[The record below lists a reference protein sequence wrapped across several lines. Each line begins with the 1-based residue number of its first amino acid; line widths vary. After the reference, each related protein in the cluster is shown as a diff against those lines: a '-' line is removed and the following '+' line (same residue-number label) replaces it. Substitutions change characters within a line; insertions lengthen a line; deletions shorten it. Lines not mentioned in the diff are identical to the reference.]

1 MRVSQEFEPEP
12 TQVGAARRFVSSS
25 LASWGLDPGDV
36 PLMVSELATNAVL
49 HARSPFTVTLIRRGC
64 RLRVEVFDDNSRL
77 PTFSLVPPDASSGRG
92 LTLVQAL
99 AGAWG
104 VETHVESGKAVW
116 FEVAVSHEEHS

>member
-1 MRVSQEFEPEP
+1 MQASREFEPEP
-12 TQVGAARRFVSSS
+12 GQVQGARRFVATS
-25 LASWGLDPGDV
+25 LESWGFDPGDV
-36 PLMVSELATNAVL
+36 MLMVSELATNAVL

-77 PTFSLVPPDASSGRG
+77 PTFALVPPDANSGRG

-104 VETHVESGKAVW
+104 VETHVDTGKTIW
-116 FEVAVSHEEHS
+116 FEVGLQA

>member
-1 MRVSQEFEPEP
+1 MRVSKEFEPDAV
-12 TQVGAARRFVSSS
+12 QVQAVRRFVASS
-25 LASWGLDPGDV
+25 LESWGLDPGDV
-36 PLMVSELATNAVL
+36 TLLVNELATNAVL

-77 PTFSLVPPDASSGRG
+77 PNFALVPPDANSGRG

-104 VETHVESGKAVW
+104 VETHVESGKTIW
-116 FEVAVSHEEHS
+116 FEVGLKA